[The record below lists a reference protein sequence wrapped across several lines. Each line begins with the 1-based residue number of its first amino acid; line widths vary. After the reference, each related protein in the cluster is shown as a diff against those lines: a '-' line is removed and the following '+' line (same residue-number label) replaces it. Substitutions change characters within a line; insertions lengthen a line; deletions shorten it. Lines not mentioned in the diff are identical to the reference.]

1 MCYNLYG
8 DNMNFSNLLNSYIE
22 KINCTSKELSNTS
35 GISESVISRYRNG
48 ERTPKHNS
56 KQFNNIINGLEKLA
70 KEKNVD
76 YKTIKEDFNNIF
88 NTIDIEVFKN
98 NLNILIK
105 ELKINVADLSRY
117 MGFDASYLSKIRNGE
132 RTPKNINDF
141 INGISKYISDNYK
154 SSSNIE
160 KLSNIIGQNI
170 QDNYYN
176 DLLNWIS
183 NNNNEY
189 NSIDSFLEK
198 LDNFDLNDYIKT
210 IKFDKLKV
218 PTMPINFPKSKNY
231 YGLEGFKNSQLDT
244 LKGIVLSKSK
254 EDIFFYSNMPMIE
267 GSEDLEFT
275 KKFMFGL
282 ALILKKGQH
291 INIIHNLDRPFNEL
305 MLGLEGWIPLYMTG
319 LINPYYFK
327 NNYNY
332 LYNTIDITSGNYAM
346 QGRCINGNIYKS
358 SFYLTNKKDELK
370 YYKDNSKILL
380 KKASSLIDIY
390 NKDRKTEYM
399 EYINKIN
406 NNISNI
412 YYNLPIY
419 TISDELLNKI
429 LNRNNINLNDQKI
442 IKDYVNKEKKRIKNI
457 LINNKIFDKISIL
470 NENDFKLS
478 LSLSGIFYDKKINYS
493 YSEYKEHLE
502 LIKEFKKNNKNY
514 NYNFI
519 DNIFKNINISI
530 IGDDSFIVSKENAPS
545 IHFVFNHPK
554 LTNAIK
560 NFKPQLKD

>member
-1 MCYNLYG
+1 
-8 DNMNFSNLLNSYIE
+8 MNFSNLLNSYIE